1 MLKGFELVDGKI
13 VPTDRKPAPILV
25 FVAPDEAER
34 MRLQT
39 EFRVDEHTLASAL
52 DPDEPSRLELSE
64 SGSVLIINIPRNFM
78 GKGQLLFK
86 VASAGLFL
94 YPDRLLVVISE
105 DIPIFSGR
113 YFQAVKGLSDLFLK
127 VVASSIHHFLEHLK
141 VINMITDEIEAKI
154 AASME
159 NKHLLNLFSLE
170 KSLVYY
176 LNALSSN
183 GLVFEKMR
191 SQAARLGLGPG
202 GGDLLDDIIIENS
215 QCLRQAEIQSNILAS
230 LMDARASIVGNNL
243 NRLMKELNAIVVA
256 VMVPGFFA
264 SVGGMSEWTM
274 MTKEM
279 DWRLSY
285 AFFLAIMFALG
296 ALTYI
301 GVRKLERR

>member
-113 YFQAVKGLSDLFLK
+113 HFQAVKGLSDLFLK

>member
-1 MLKGFELVDGKI
+1 MLKGYELSGGKVI
-13 VPTDRKPAPILV
+13 PTERKPAPILV

-34 MRLQT
+34 KRLQT
-39 EFRVDEHTLASAL
+39 EFRIDEHTLNSAL
-52 DPDEPSRLELSE
+52 DPDEPSRLEFSDLS
-64 SGSVLIINIPRNFM
+64 SALIINIPRNFT

-94 YPDRLLVVISE
+94 GPDRLLVVISD
-105 DIPIFSGR
+105 DIPVFTGR
-113 YFQAVKGLSDLFLK
+113 HFQAVKDLPDLFLK
-127 VVASSIHHFLEHLK
+127 VIASSVHHYLEHLK
-141 VINMITDEIEAKI
+141 VINMITDEIETKI
-154 AASME
+154 ASSME

-183 GLVFEKMR
+183 GLVFERMR
-191 SQAARLGLGPG
+191 NQAARLGFGPG
-202 GGDLLDDIIIENS
+202 GADFLDDIIIENT
-215 QCLRQAEIQSNILAS
+215 QCLNQAEIHSNILAS
-230 LMDARASIVGNNL
+230 LIGARASIVSNNL

-264 SVGGMSEWTM
+264 GVGGMSEWTM
-274 MTKEM
+274 MTKHV

-285 AFFLAIMFALG
+285 AIFLLIMFALG
-296 ALTYI
+296 GITYW